1 MRRGRLRPQNRTGT
15 KLNAGVTIRYETTQ
29 NFMKKLS
36 LLFTGILGFT
46 VTATATFAADAPHG
60 SLMEIHSC
68 EVYAGPCTVSA
79 EAPQEGRYMAR
90 AWDFTGGTFNGTDF
104 AGLRIAVLQE
114 SPDNLAESDSKSG
127 DAVVYLPKT
136 ATLAQRDALV
146 AWLKSSQPD
155 FHPAKLETRVVP
167 LQFTKSE
174 KGYAFTAGNFLQV
187 KTAPLN
193 LCDMGNCGETLW
205 YQPRA
210 QTSVFTVVLN
220 SGSKVSEPLLKL
232 RWDGGGNRNI
242 FLGRFGQSIPAK
254 DLYVSLPELCGPSQS
269 LF

>member
-1 MRRGRLRPQNRTGT
+1 MRT
-15 KLNAGVTIRYETTQ
+15 
-29 NFMKKLS
+29 LS
-36 LLFTGILGFT
+36 LFFAGILGFT
-46 VTATATFAADAPHG
+46 VHTALAAEAPHG

-90 AWDFTGGTFNGTDF
+90 AWDFTGGTFNDIDF
-104 AGLRIAVLQE
+104 TGLQIAVLQD
-114 SPDNLAESDSKSG
+114 STDNLADSNSKSG
-127 DAVVYLPKT
+127 DAVVYLPQS
-136 ATLAQRDALV
+136 ATQPQRDALL
-146 AWLKSSQPD
+146 AWLKLTQTD
-155 FHPAKLETRVVP
+155 FHPAKLETRTVP

-174 KGYAFTAGNFLQV
+174 KGYTFTAGKFLQV

-232 RWDGGGNRNI
+232 RWDAGGNRNI
-242 FLGRFGQSIPAK
+242 FLARFGESIPAK
-254 DLYVSLPELCGPSQS
+254 DLYVSLSELCGPSQS

>member
-1 MRRGRLRPQNRTGT
+1 
-15 KLNAGVTIRYETTQ
+15 
-29 NFMKKLS
+29 MKHLS
-36 LLFTGILGFT
+36 LLFASILGLT
-46 VTATATFAADAPHG
+46 VNAALAADAPHG

-90 AWDFTGGTFNGTDF
+90 AWDFTGGTFNGMDF
-104 AGLRIAVLQE
+104 TGLQIAVLQM
-114 SPDNLAESDSKSG
+114 STDNLADSNSKSG
-127 DAVVYLPKT
+127 DAVVYLPQS
-136 ATLAQRDALV
+136 ATQSQRDALL
-146 AWLKSSQPD
+146 AWLKSSQTD
-155 FHPAKLETRVVP
+155 FHPAKLETRIAP

-174 KGYAFTAGNFLQV
+174 KGYAFTAGKFLQV

-205 YQPRA
+205 YQPRS

-220 SGSKVSEPLLKL
+220 SGSNVSEPLLKL
-232 RWDGGGNRNI
+232 RWDAGGNRNI
-242 FLGRFGQSIPAK
+242 FLARFGQSIPAK
-254 DLYVSLPELCGPSQS
+254 DLYVSLSELCGPSQS